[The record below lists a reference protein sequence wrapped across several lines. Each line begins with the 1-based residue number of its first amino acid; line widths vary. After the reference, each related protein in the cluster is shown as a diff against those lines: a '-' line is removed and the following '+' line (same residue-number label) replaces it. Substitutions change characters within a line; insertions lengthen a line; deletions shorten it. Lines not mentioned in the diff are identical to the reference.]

1 MLIQGT
7 PDILTPPA
15 SALSGYLGGLS
26 GAAESDPYW
35 DYRVGQVRY
44 LWGGSA
50 APWEKAAALTN
61 WMSQWRWT
69 ASDFAQAAGVSLE
82 QMQAVLS
89 GPKTQAQWEQSQAL
103 RDIVEVETSSSL
115 KPFQKVT
122 VMRDIAQTYGLTS
135 TQIAQALG
143 ITEAEL
149 DAWFYGAENW
159 YRVTLAPLLS
169 ASWLT
174 PGQMGAGL
182 RDYAIK
188 QGLTVTDLS
197 RITGQ
202 TTDAINRLLAVASP
216 GTYPG
221 AHIGVS
227 ATATNPGIA
236 IVAGSGVS
244 GIVPA
249 GSDPIVNVFE
259 ADPPQVLTSSGIQAA
274 TSRTVRGLPINSA
287 GVGAVA
293 FVMGNQNM
301 TLADKA
307 RGIAAIQAKFG
318 LTDDEMSQYAEVGG
332 LTFQQFIAAGT
343 ATYAAYAPDQIA
355 FGPRSIT
362 NNEDAELW
370 DLFNGIWNDA
380 SLTLDQKIS
389 GVVDAMIE
397 NDIGLYDLSRIT
409 GFDAVAWQQTLGVS
423 ADFNESRTVPVVVA
437 PDLVD
442 TGREVMQSSVYETE
456 SPAAQAADGPG
467 GIGIVAFH
475 QRIRDFVASAG
486 SDYRAVVDNMQTWGV
501 SLDDIRAALF
511 NVPGSD
517 AWIAGLV
524 DYINAPP
531 APPPKVVIATE
542 VRTDATKPPA
552 DSAVDQP
559 ATVLTNTST
568 STTVDT
574 GAAMLTV
581 PNDLTSRT
589 AAQKVAWYRAAIA
602 AGYSDAAI
610 RAAVET
616 KFGAMSSA
624 DWSYLRTQA
633 AYSAP
638 AGAGLLI
645 AAAAAYFLLG

>member
-1 MLIQGT
+1 MLIQGS
-7 PDILTPPA
+7 PDILTPPRTPT
-15 SALSGYLGGLS
+15 LSGNLGGLS

-50 APWEKAAALTN
+50 APWEKAAALAN
-61 WMSQWRWT
+61 WMTQWRWS

-82 QMQAVLS
+82 QVQAALS
-89 GPKTQAQWEQSQAL
+89 GPKTQAQWEQAQAL

-122 VMRDIAQTYGLTS
+122 TMRDIAQTYGLTS

-149 DAWFYGAENW
+149 DAWYYGAENW
-159 YRVTLAPLLS
+159 YRVTLNPLLS

-202 TTDAINRLLAVASP
+202 TTDALNRLLAAASP

-249 GSDPIVNVFE
+249 GSDPIVNVFD
-259 ADPPQVLTSSGIQAA
+259 ADPPQVLTSSGIQAP
-274 TSRTVRGLPINSA
+274 TSRTMRGLPINSA

-307 RGIAAIQAKFG
+307 RGIAAIQAQFG
-318 LTDDEMSQYAEVGG
+318 LTDDEMAQYAEVGG
-332 LTFQQFIAAGT
+332 LTFQQFINAGT

-362 NNEDAELW
+362 NDEDAELW
-370 DLFNGIWNDA
+370 DLFSGIWNDA
-380 SLTLDQKIS
+380 GLTLDQKIS

-423 ADFNESRTVPVVVA
+423 DDFNESRTVPVVVA

-442 TGREVMQSSVYETE
+442 TGREVMQSSVYETA
-456 SPAAQAADGPG
+456 SPAAQAAIGPG
-467 GIGIVAFH
+467 GIGIIALH
-475 QRIRDFVASAG
+475 QNIRDFVASAG
-486 SDYRAVVDNMQTWGV
+486 SDYRAVVDAMQTWGV
-501 SLDDIRAALF
+501 SLDDISAALF

-524 DYINAPP
+524 AYIN

-542 VRTDATKPPA
+542 VVTDATKPPT

-559 ATVLTNTST
+559 ATVLTDTST
-568 STTVDT
+568 STIVDT
-574 GAAMLTV
+574 GAAMLNV
-581 PNDLTSRT
+581 PNDLTQRT
-589 AAQKVAWYRAAIA
+589 EAQKIAWYRSALA
-602 AGYSDAAI
+602 AGFSNEEI
-610 RAAVET
+610 RAAVEA
-616 KFGAMSSA
+616 KFGAVPDTQWA
-624 DWSYLRTQA
+624 YLRSKA
-633 AYSAP
+633 AYAAP
-638 AGAGLLI
+638 AGGAGLLI
-645 AAAAAYFLLG
+645 AAAAAAYFLLG